1 MTDIAAFDF
10 DGTLTNGGSVFS
22 FLVAVRGTVPVA
34 AASVR
39 LAPRLARAAL
49 AGGTTAD
56 RTKEELF
63 VRVLAGQDS
72 STVESAAEAFARDHL
87 ARRLR
92 TDARRRLDWH
102 RARGDLVV
110 IVSASPE
117 CYVRHVGER
126 LGATGVVATR
136 LEVDGAGRLTGR
148 YEGHNCRGREKLRR
162 LDEWIA
168 EHGGRAEGSTLW
180 AYGNSRGD
188 LALLGA
194 ADVGVNAGRL
204 GRLGRLSAYPGLERI
219 ATGTGAD

>member
-1 MTDIAAFDF
+1 M
-10 DGTLTNGGSVFS
+10 
-22 FLVAVRGTVPVA
+22 
-34 AASVR
+34 
-39 LAPRLARAAL
+39 AAL

-56 RTKEELF
+56 RTKEDLF
-63 VRVLAGQDS
+63 IRLLAGQDAS
-72 STVESAAEAFARDHL
+72 SVEATAEVFARNHL

-92 TDARRRLDWH
+92 TEARRRLDWH
-102 RARGDLVV
+102 RHRGDLVV

-117 CYVRHVGER
+117 CYVRQAGER

-136 LEVDGAGRLTGR
+136 LEVDSAGRLTGR
-148 YEGHNCRGREKLRR
+148 YEGSNCRGQEKLRR

-168 EHGGRAEGSTLW
+168 AHGGRSEGSKLW

-204 GRLGRLSAYPGLERI
+204 GRLGRLSSHPSLDQVARTPGH
-219 ATGTGAD
+219 G